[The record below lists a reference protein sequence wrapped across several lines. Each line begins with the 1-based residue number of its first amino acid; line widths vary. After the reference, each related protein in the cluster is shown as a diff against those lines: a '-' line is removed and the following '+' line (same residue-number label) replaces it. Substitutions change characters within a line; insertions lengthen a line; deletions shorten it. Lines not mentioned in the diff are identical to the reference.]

1 MSQTNGV
8 YTYRICGTVHH
19 KIGDLLPRNNHKPA
33 FSQIYIFDAK
43 EQFEIRK
50 SLSNEI
56 DSGILNLLQDM
67 LHEVNPYLHI
77 YQQAGLILREKPS
90 LQINI
95 VLKSNYDIDKRF
107 NLPTSDEIAVLM
119 IENET
124 NNKINHRD
132 IVISRK
138 SLTPEQEND
147 PNFNKLMFINEN
159 ISHYDPLH
167 YVTMFPHGDAGW
179 QNGTIPKKN
188 KSYEEFDENDPDS
201 NKFVTANEFYAYMLN
216 NRPSKI
222 IMYIFDKYFIYYFSL
237 FKDSHI
243 HLFGRL
249 FHQYIVD
256 NYAKIEM
263 GRLNFIKFSQSKL
276 RADKYSNVCR
286 VTNINKND
294 GLTVTDIGKPY
305 ILPSSFTG
313 SPRHMMRLYHDA
325 ISVIQAHGRPDLFL
339 TMTWYKL

>member
-1 MSQTNGV
+1 MNVNVNKNLMSQTNGV

-50 SLSNEI
+50 SLLNEI

-67 LHEVNPYLHI
+67 LHEVNPYVHI
-77 YQQAGLILREKPS
+77 YQQAGLVLRAT

-167 YVTMFPHGDAGW
+167 YVTMFPHGDAG
-179 QNGTIPKKN
+179 
-188 KSYEEFDENDPDS
+188 
-201 NKFVTANEFYAYMLN
+201 
-216 NRPSKI
+216 
-222 IMYIFDKYFIYYFSL
+222 
-237 FKDSHI
+237 
-243 HLFGRL
+243 
-249 FHQYIVD
+249 
-256 NYAKIEM
+256 
-263 GRLNFIKFSQSKL
+263 
-276 RADKYSNVCR
+276 
-286 VTNINKND
+286 
-294 GLTVTDIGKPY
+294 
-305 ILPSSFTG
+305 
-313 SPRHMMRLYHDA
+313 
-325 ISVIQAHGRPDLFL
+325 
-339 TMTWYKL
+339 